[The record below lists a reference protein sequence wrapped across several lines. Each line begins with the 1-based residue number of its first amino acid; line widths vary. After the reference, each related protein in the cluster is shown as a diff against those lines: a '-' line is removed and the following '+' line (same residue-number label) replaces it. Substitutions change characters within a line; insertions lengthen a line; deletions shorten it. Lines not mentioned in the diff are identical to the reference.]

1 MEKFLEKIADKLLEL
16 DEASL
21 TYLWNKYFSMV
32 QRFEPTKRWERAV
45 IILSLIQAVR
55 WKNQLFNIKW
65 LHLTKLE
72 KRFNRK
78 FPMEVKQKS
87 APPVPSGDKD
97 RKKKDRG
104 KLIVFKPKEN
114 NKES

>member
-1 MEKFLEKIADKLLEL
+1 MEKLLEKLADKLLEL

-21 TYLWNKYFSMV
+21 TYLWNKYYAMV

-78 FPMEVKQKS
+78 FPMAVTKGATQ
-87 APPVPSGDKD
+87 PVPKETTKTQKKVKGKVIFINPKD
-97 RKKKDRG
+97 NKDD
-104 KLIVFKPKEN
+104 
-114 NKES
+114 